1 MKKITLIT
9 LFLIAF
15 IANAQTYAIYTE
27 DASIGAG
34 VNSLRFNNGAG
45 FSGSES
51 TTSSYEGTKNY
62 LLTYTAAGT
71 YFHGIFFPRNSTNS
85 ADVTVDLSAY
95 SYYNIAI
102 KTSSATQFFI
112 RMRGNGVTAKV
123 LINPA
128 SNSYGFTNDNQWHFM
143 SIPFADFIPENIA
156 FSKALISEILVFRSN
171 DATGVVVSPN
181 NNFAFDN
188 AYASANMVTLGIN
201 EKNTL
206 TASIFPN
213 PATNVLNINSL
224 ETIKSIKIYNLLGQ
238 TVLAKSSKNSMENID
253 VSSLNNGTYII
264 NIESEEK
271 KYTTKFIKK

>member
-9 LFLIAF
+9 LFLISF

-34 VNSLRFNNGAG
+34 VNSIRFQNGAN
-45 FSGSES
+45 FSASEP
-51 TTSSYEGTKNY
+51 TTSPYEGSKSY
-62 LLTYTAAGT
+62 LLTYTSSGA
-71 YFHGIFFPRNSTNS
+71 YFHGVFFPRNVANT

-123 LINPA
+123 LINPLL
-128 SNSYGFTNDNQWHFM
+128 NSYGFTNDNQWHFM
-143 SIPFADFIPENIA
+143 SIPFADFIPESAA
-156 FSKALISEILVFRSN
+156 FSKALISEVLVFRSN
-171 DATGVVVSPN
+171 DASGVVVSPN

-188 AYASANMVTLGIN
+188 VYVSTNMVPLGVN
-201 EKNTL
+201 TKNTL
-206 TASIFPN
+206 SASIYPN

-224 ETIKSIKIYNLLGQ
+224 ETIKSIKIYSLLGQ
-238 TVLAKSSKNSMENID
+238 NVLEKISKNIVENID
-253 VSSLNNGTYII
+253 ISSLTSGTYII
-264 NIESEEK
+264 NIESEGK
-271 KYTTKFIKK
+271 KYTTKFVKK